1 MFRVLVAPD
10 FVIAPSNPDFPPAI
24 LDAMKRACAE
34 TQSNYVSFWARVS
47 GTGLDSN
54 IIVTT
59 YPAKWLERYTE
70 RNYARVD
77 PTIVL
82 GLESVGAVIFDHR
95 HPANAEE
102 ADLASEAIEHDIGL
116 YTIGIPVHIG
126 PNIRSVTTFSTDI
139 AVNEQS
145 DESAGRLATYR
156 EFAHKIALTVTERF
170 LKTDP
175 PKVDLTDREIQVLYW
190 GAQGKTDKEIGEM
203 LELSRWTVIAHMQS
217 AKSKLHVS
225 NKPAAIARALELKLF
240 ERYDQK
246 L

>member
-24 LDAMKRACAE
+24 LEALKTARDE
-34 TQSNYVSFWARVS
+34 TQSNYVNFWARVS
-47 GTGLDSN
+47 GAGLDSN

-70 RNYARVD
+70 RNYAHVD
-77 PTIVL
+77 PVIIK

-102 ADLASEAIEHDIGL
+102 ADLAEGAIENDIGF

-126 PNIRSVTTFSTDI
+126 PNIRSVTTYSTDI
-139 AVNEQS
+139 DVTGS
-145 DESAGRLATYR
+145 PDEAAGILATCR
-156 EFAHKIALTVTERF
+156 EHAHIIALTVTERF
-170 LKTDP
+170 LKKNP
-175 PKVDLTDREIQVLYW
+175 PKVALSDREIEVLYW
-190 GAQGKTDKEIGEM
+190 GAQGKTDKEIGELM
-203 LELSRWTVIAHMQS
+203 NLSRWTIVAHMQS
-217 AKSKLHVS
+217 AKAKLHVS
-225 NKPAAIARALELKLF
+225 NKSAAIARALELNLL